1 MLSQMSVQA
10 LRDTLAQVE
19 PVNLLGVRLLE
30 AHPTPTT
37 ASIPREML
45 KEAVSELIAYTQ
57 TCQDLAQ
64 NLRQLKAIALGIVLW
79 EYGL

>member
-1 MLSQMSVQA
+1 MLSSISTEA

-37 ASIPREML
+37 ASIPRETL

-57 TCQDLAQ
+57 TCQNITH
-64 NLRQLKAIALGIVLW
+64 NLRQLKPIPLDIVLW

>member
-1 MLSQMSVQA
+1 MLSQMSAQA
-10 LRDTLAQVE
+10 LRDTLAQVK

-37 ASIPREML
+37 ASIPRETL
-45 KEAVSELIAYTQ
+45 KVAVSELIAYTQ
-57 TCQDLAQ
+57 VCQDIAR
-64 NLRQLKAIALGIVLW
+64 NLSQLKPIPLSIVLW